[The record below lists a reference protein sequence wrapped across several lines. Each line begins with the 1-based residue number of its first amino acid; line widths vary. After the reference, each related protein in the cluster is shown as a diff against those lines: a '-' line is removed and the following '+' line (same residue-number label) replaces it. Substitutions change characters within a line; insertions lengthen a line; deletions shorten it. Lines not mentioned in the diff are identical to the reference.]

1 MRSSVRDSHDR
12 SVVESVHNND
22 ILGVLSPN
30 FETAEYELLSLV
42 GRRIFLH
49 RLATWS
55 LAQRILANTCTLLRY
70 GVRLRSE
77 K

>member
-1 MRSSVRDSHDR
+1 MRSSVRDSHDC
-12 SVVESVHNND
+12 SVVESVHNNA

-30 FETAEYELLSLV
+30 FETAEYELV

-55 LAQRILANTCTLLRY
+55 LAQRILANKCTLLRY